1 MVIVRATLESLI
13 RFNAKRGEY
22 GPGNMEDQVAERL
35 RPACSLKAHYTDRAR
50 PDGQILAVRSEPLPR
65 HGFVT
70 LYINITASCRFKDQI
85 LQEKSRA

>member
-1 MVIVRATLESLI
+1 MVFVGATFESLI

-85 LQEKSRA
+85 LQEKSLA